1 MPAKNGRSQIEV
13 RERGPREI
21 RGFRGVHKTYKL
33 YVGGEFVRSES
44 GRAYRPDGNV
54 NVPRGSRKDLRDAV
68 RAARGAFAGWSG
80 RTAMNRGQI
89 LYRAAEMLDGRGAQF
104 VELLGGGA
112 RARRELE
119 QAVETLLWYAGWTDK
134 LSQVTGTVNPV
145 AGPYFNFTIPEPTGV
160 VAIVAPEQ
168 PVLVGLVRRL
178 APALCGGNVVVALA
192 PEERPLPALT
202 LAEVLATSDFPAGVV
217 NVLSGQRREL
227 LPWLA
232 AHMDINAIDAA
243 GCTAEELKA
252 IELAAA
258 DNVKRVIKLPS
269 NEMSPHLVTAFMEM
283 KTVWHPIGV

>member
-1 MPAKNGRSQIEV
+1 MEV
-13 RERGPREI
+13 R
-21 RGFRGVHKTYKL
+21 KTYKL
-33 YVGGEFVRSES
+33 FVNGEFVRSES
-44 GRAYRPDGNV
+44 GRAYRPVGNV

-68 RAARGAFAGWSG
+68 RAARSAFGGWSG

-89 LYRAAEMLDGRGAQF
+89 LYRAAEMLDGRTAQF
-104 VELLGGGA
+104 LELMGGGT
-112 RARRELE
+112 RARREIE
-119 QAVETLLWYAGWTDK
+119 QAVESLVWYAGWTDK

-160 VAIVAPEQ
+160 VATVAPEE
-168 PVLVGLVRRL
+168 PPLLGLVRRL

-192 PEERPLPALT
+192 PENDPLPALT

-217 NVLSGQRREL
+217 NVISGQRREL

-243 GCTAEELKA
+243 GCTADETKA
-252 IELAAA
+252 IEESAA
-258 DNVKRVIKLPS
+258 DNVKRVIKVS
-269 NEMSPHLVTAFMEM
+269 SEERSPYLIAAFMEM